1 MFLDQSLSFTTT
13 GIQWLVS
20 LIYKTSLIS
29 WSLTRPFLQKSVGTR
44 LRKRQSKACILFIF
58 FPSNPLLQMYI
69 CRYLLRPDGKGKIIV
84 CTGMVM
90 QEQIKREL
98 GCFSTIFKPA
108 HAKDRLSNEFGS
120 FINYTSTSPNW
131 ILEKD
136 EDDAQDPMKTR
147 RED

>member
-1 MFLDQSLSFTTT
+1 
-13 GIQWLVS
+13 
-20 LIYKTSLIS
+20 
-29 WSLTRPFLQKSVGTR
+29 
-44 LRKRQSKACILFIF
+44 
-58 FPSNPLLQMYI
+58 
-69 CRYLLRPDGKGKIIV
+69 
-84 CTGMVM
+84 M

-98 GCFSTIFKPA
+98 GCNSTIFKPA

-136 EDDAQDPMKTR
+136 DDDADDDYENAQDMKTR